1 VNTPAD
7 ERHEGAAGELAR
19 LNERVAALRTVLVR
33 LLQDVVRAESRLD
46 GNQAKQLLE
55 ANERLVVTALNAQID
70 ADTAT
75 QELDDA
81 ARSAGIDALTGL
93 PNRAALLDR
102 LAQAIANA
110 KRHGAQVAL
119 LFLDLNGFKQIND
132 TFGHAVGDLA
142 LQLVATRLQA
152 SVRETDTVSRHGGDE
167 FLILLAEVFQ
177 AADAVLVAEKVAMAL
192 AAPSHVG
199 GHDVELAASI
209 GISLYP
215 GDGLDAQTL
224 IERADAAMY
233 LAKGHELGGYV
244 VHGGKLPSGRGM
256 PAVSPAT
263 KQHSPQLER
272 TLAEHE
278 RRNALLREANEHLV
292 LAALSAQEL
301 QAAAEQAQR
310 RQAAS
315 LAWRSRT

>member
-1 VNTPAD
+1 VNAVDHRAD
-7 ERHEGAAGELAR
+7 GAASELHR
-19 LNERVAALRTVLVR
+19 LNDRVAALRTVLIR

-46 GNQAKQLLE
+46 GNQAARLLE
-55 ANERLVVTALNAQID
+55 ANERLVVTALNAQTD
-70 ADTAT
+70 ADTAA
-75 QELDDA
+75 QELDDV

-93 PNRAALLDR
+93 SNRVGLQDR

-132 TFGHAVGDLA
+132 TFGHAVGDQA

-177 AADAVLVAEKVAMAL
+177 TEDAVLVAQKVAAAL

-199 GHDVELAASI
+199 GHEVELAASI

-224 IERADAAMY
+224 IEHADAAMY
-233 LAKGHELGGYV
+233 LAKDHEGGGYV
-244 VHGGKLPSGRGM
+244 VHGWQVPGGGRM
-256 PAVSPAT
+256 PAPLSESRQRP
-263 KQHSPQLER
+263 PRYER

-278 RRNALLREANEHLV
+278 RRNAQLREANEHLV
-292 LAALSAQEL
+292 LAVLTAQEL
-301 QAAAEQAQR
+301 LAAAEHAQDR
-310 RQAAS
+310 HSA
-315 LAWRSRT
+315 LARGPRK